1 MIISGRSLT
10 VDLVVN
16 VYVFLEVTMVEISED
31 DSASNLPIIHGVVSQ
46 MGPPPPRPPRSGQVH
61 EPSAGTGSTAGSST
75 PASEPSH
82 ACAAGETLA
91 NNPNASVKRSKVWD
105 HYDIYENGERAKCK
119 YCKKANYKIGK
130 KNLDG
135 KKHGTS
141 NLQHHLDKCQK
152 YKNEMNEARADGQ
165 QTLDFQPCKLGEE
178 PQLVGV
184 SFSQDACRRALIRFI
199 VTDEMAFRIVEGE
212 GFIAFCKYLEP
223 RFKLPSRMTIYRDVC
238 KLFLTEK
245 ANLKSYF
252 KANKNYNYMVVTA
265 HFIDHHWKLHKRII
279 CFCLIDSHEVVVDYL
294 RKRVQ
299 SWGSALLGAK
309 HLHVRC
315 AAHVL
320 ALVVKDGMKK
330 YHTSLLRIR
339 AVVKYVTKSPAR
351 YKRFTED
358 AESERIDCK
367 KGLILDVRT
376 RWNFTYLMLV
386 AAERYEKAFERL
398 RELDKAFCEEF
409 CFDIPVPDNIM
420 GDGDDTVD
428 LDADY
433 DLESDNEEELD
444 TTEEEDSAAVRKAKK
459 KNTPK
464 VHAPERYDWCNAR
477 VMIEFLHVFYEA
489 TVVFSAS
496 HSFLLELGTV
506 RQELEEWKNTHEDPF
521 LSHMGAVMFLK
532 YNKYWGTYRKMNSLM
547 FMDVLLDPREKE
559 HGLFVTVE
567 DLIVHYDPTMKK
579 KLVEKWVEEV
589 LKKFV
594 ELFAAYKAEN
604 VRCAVSSS
612 ESVGK
617 TNSTSTQS
625 SSSFGSTIS
634 SKAKYMAGRNKR
646 KHQLNNVEDTGRSEV
661 ERYLAEPIYTPTNE
675 NATFDILQW
684 WKVNATR
691 FDIFPLMAKDIFAI
705 PVSSVASEST
715 FSTGKRI
722 LDPFRSSLKPK
733 TLEALILLQN
743 WLRTPINMDS
753 STLGVEEEDID
764 IAESGMS
771 KFSLALL
778 FLFD

>member
-1 MIISGRSLT
+1 
-10 VDLVVN
+10 
-16 VYVFLEVTMVEISED
+16 MVEISED
-31 DSASNLPIIHGVVSQ
+31 DSASNLPIIHGVASQ

-61 EPSAGTGSTAGSST
+61 GPSAGTGSTAGSST

-82 ACAAGETLA
+82 ACGAGETLD
-91 NNPNASVKRSKVWD
+91 NNPNAGVKRSKVWD

-165 QTLDFQPCKLGEE
+165 QTLEFQPCKLGEE

-252 KANKNYNYMVVTA
+252 KANKIRVCLTTDTWTSSQNYNYMVVTA

-279 CFCLIDSHEVVVDYL
+279 CFCLIDSHEGTNIGEALAKCLLDWGLEKVFTVTLDNASANKVAVDYL

-351 YKRFTED
+351 YKRFTE
-358 AESERIDCK
+358 AAVSERIDCK

-376 RWNFTYLMLV
+376 RWNSTYLMLV
-386 AAERYEKAFERL
+386 AAERYEKAFEML

-459 KNTPK
+459 KNRPK

-477 VMIEFLHVFYEA
+477 VLIKFLQVFYEA
-489 TVVFSAS
+489 TVAFSASTYVTS

-521 LSHMGAVMFLK
+521 LSHMGAVMLLK

-547 FMDVLLDPREKE
+547 FMAVLLDPREKE

-567 DLIVHYDPTMKK
+567 DLILIKQKMLDVQYLHQNLWARLIPLLLKV
-579 KLVEKWVEEV
+579 LRVLEV
-589 LKKFV
+589 LFLARPSIWR
-594 ELFAAYKAEN
+594 EGIN
-604 VRCAVSSS
+604 
-612 ESVGK
+612 ES
-617 TNSTSTQS
+617 
-625 SSSFGSTIS
+625 
-634 SKAKYMAGRNKR
+634 
-646 KHQLNNVEDTGRSEV
+646 
-661 ERYLAEPIYTPTNE
+661 
-675 NATFDILQW
+675 
-684 WKVNATR
+684 
-691 FDIFPLMAKDIFAI
+691 
-705 PVSSVASEST
+705 
-715 FSTGKRI
+715 
-722 LDPFRSSLKPK
+722 
-733 TLEALILLQN
+733 
-743 WLRTPINMDS
+743 IN
-753 STLGVEEEDID
+753 
-764 IAESGMS
+764 
-771 KFSLALL
+771 
-778 FLFD
+778 

>member
-1 MIISGRSLT
+1 MIISGRSIN

-31 DSASNLPIIHGVVSQ
+31 DSASNLPIIHGVASQ
-46 MGPPPPRPPRSGQVH
+46 MGPPPPRPPRSGKVH
-61 EPSAGTGSTAGSST
+61 GPSVGTGSTAGSST

-91 NNPNASVKRSKVWD
+91 NNPNAGVKRSKVWD
-105 HYDIYENGERAKCK
+105 HYDIYENGERAKRK

-212 GFIAFCKYLEP
+212 GFIDFCKYLEP

-252 KANKNYNYMVVTA
+252 KANKVRVCLTTGTWTPSQNYNYMVVTA

-279 CFCLIDSHEVVVDYL
+279 CFCLIDSHEGTKIGEALAKCLLDWGLEKVFTVTLDNVSANKVVVDYL

-351 YKRFTED
+351 YKRFMEA

-376 RWNFTYLMLV
+376 RWNSTYLMLV

-428 LDADY
+428 LDVDY

-444 TTEEEDSAAVRKAKK
+444 TTEEEDFAVVRKAKK
-459 KNTPK
+459 KTGQKCMLLNDTIASTY
-464 VHAPERYDWCNAR
+464 V
-477 VMIEFLHVFYEA
+477 
-489 TVVFSAS
+489 TS
-496 HSFLLELGTV
+496 HSFLLELDTV

-521 LSHMGAVMFLK
+521 LSHMGDVVLLK

-547 FMDVLLDPREKE
+547 FMAVLLDPREKE
-559 HGLFVTVE
+559 HGLFVIVE
-567 DLIVHYDPTMKK
+567 DLIVHYDPAMKK
-579 KLVEKWVEEV
+579 KLVEKWVEG
-589 LKKFV
+589 F
-594 ELFAAYKAEN
+594 
-604 VRCAVSSS
+604 
-612 ESVGK
+612 
-617 TNSTSTQS
+617 
-625 SSSFGSTIS
+625 
-634 SKAKYMAGRNKR
+634 
-646 KHQLNNVEDTGRSEV
+646 
-661 ERYLAEPIYTPTNE
+661 
-675 NATFDILQW
+675 
-684 WKVNATR
+684 
-691 FDIFPLMAKDIFAI
+691 
-705 PVSSVASEST
+705 
-715 FSTGKRI
+715 
-722 LDPFRSSLKPK
+722 
-733 TLEALILLQN
+733 
-743 WLRTPINMDS
+743 
-753 STLGVEEEDID
+753 
-764 IAESGMS
+764 
-771 KFSLALL
+771 
-778 FLFD
+778 

>member
-1 MIISGRSLT
+1 MIISGRSIT

-16 VYVFLEVTMVEISED
+16 VYVFLQVTMVEISED
-31 DSASNLPIIHGVVSQ
+31 DSASNLPIIHGVASQ
-46 MGPPPPRPPRSGQVH
+46 MGPPPPCTPRFGKVH
-61 EPSAGTGSTAGSST
+61 GPSAGTGSTAGSST
-75 PASEPSH
+75 PASKPSH
-82 ACAAGETLA
+82 ACAAGETLD
-91 NNPNASVKRSKVWD
+91 NNPNASVRRSKVWD

-165 QTLDFQPCKLGEE
+165 QTLDFHPCKLGEE

-238 KLFLTEK
+238 KLFLTKK

-252 KANKNYNYMVVTA
+252 KANK
-265 HFIDHHWKLHKRII
+265 KLHKRII
-279 CFCLIDSHEVVVDYL
+279 CFCLIDSHEGTKIGDALAKCLLDWGLEKVFTVTLDNASANKVVVDYL

-351 YKRFTED
+351 YKRFTEA

-367 KGLILDVRT
+367 KVLILDVRT
-376 RWNFTYLMLV
+376 RWNSTYLMLV
-386 AAERYEKAFERL
+386 AAERYENAFERL
-398 RELDKAFCEEF
+398 RDLDKEFCEEF

-433 DLESDNEEELD
+433 DMESENEEELD

-459 KNTPK
+459 KK
-464 VHAPERYDWCNAR
+464 QAKK
-477 VMIEFLHVFYEA
+477 
-489 TVVFSAS
+489 
-496 HSFLLELGTV
+496 
-506 RQELEEWKNTHEDPF
+506 LEEWKNTHEDPF
-521 LSHMGAVMFLK
+521 LSHMGAVMLLK

-547 FMDVLLDPREKE
+547 FMAVLLDHE
-559 HGLFVTVE
+559 
-567 DLIVHYDPTMKK
+567 
-579 KLVEKWVEEV
+579 
-589 LKKFV
+589 
-594 ELFAAYKAEN
+594 
-604 VRCAVSSS
+604 
-612 ESVGK
+612 
-617 TNSTSTQS
+617 
-625 SSSFGSTIS
+625 
-634 SKAKYMAGRNKR
+634 R
-646 KHQLNNVEDTGRSEV
+646 K
-661 ERYLAEPIYTPTNE
+661 
-675 NATFDILQW
+675 
-684 WKVNATR
+684 
-691 FDIFPLMAKDIFAI
+691 
-705 PVSSVASEST
+705 
-715 FSTGKRI
+715 
-722 LDPFRSSLKPK
+722 
-733 TLEALILLQN
+733 
-743 WLRTPINMDS
+743 NMDY
-753 STLGVEEEDID
+753 L
-764 IAESGMS
+764 
-771 KFSLALL
+771 
-778 FLFD
+778 